1 MTSFFHGTFLLM
13 GAVFLSK
20 LLGFLYRMQF
30 MRVAGE
36 EAVGTYMAA
45 YPAFIFFLSL
55 IQLGIPI
62 AVAKIIAELHAKK
75 KKEQLSAVMRT
86 ATLLTFLAGIIL
98 FPLIML
104 FIPYLSNNLLHD
116 GQTMLILYVGL
127 ATVPVAAASAL
138 LKSFFQGLARI
149 AETAWS
155 QTMEQVIRIILIT
168 FLLPYG
174 VNVEEPALTAGF
186 AMVITAI
193 AEAVAFLYLYWHYRK
208 VKRSGVLQPSK
219 EYYPPNPILKV
230 ALPSTG
236 SKIFG
241 TFTWFLEPIIFLKA
255 LTLAGMTTVVAT
267 KLYGV
272 ISGVLVPLLLF
283 PAFVPFALS
292 VVLIPAVSDAVARGN
307 HRLLKDRVQIS
318 LRLSTLVGC
327 FAATYFFIH
336 GDELAMK
343 LFHLQEN
350 RGYVKLLSPVFF
362 FYYIQSPLNSILQA
376 VDEANA
382 AMMNAVY
389 GGIGKLF
396 IMFVLAS
403 QSGLQEKGAVI
414 AIGFGVLVTSFLH
427 IATIRQKKY
436 LHTGFRLFVV
446 PYGIFIFVVVLRTML
461 IPTAGLSVIWNS
473 AITLG
478 ILSVLLILFNQIRW
492 RDFMY
497 LTRTIRKRL

>member
-30 MRVAGE
+30 MRIAGE
-36 EAVGTYMAA
+36 EAVGTYMTA

-98 FPLIML
+98 FPLL
-104 FIPYLSNNLLHD
+104 TFFIPFLSNNLLHD
-116 GQTMLILYVGL
+116 GQTTLILYVGL

-155 QTMEQVIRIILIT
+155 QTMEQIIRIILIT

-174 VNVEEPALTAGF
+174 VHADEPAQTAAF
-186 AMVITAI
+186 AMLITAI
-193 AEAVAFLYLYWHYRK
+193 AEVFAFLYLYWHYRK
-208 VKRSGVLQPSK
+208 VKRSSVLQPTK
-219 EYYPPNPILKV
+219 EYYPPNPIFKI

-236 SKIFG
+236 SRIFG
-241 TFTWFLEPIIFLKA
+241 TFTWFLEPIVFLKA
-255 LTLAGMTTVVAT
+255 LTLAGMTAAVAT

-272 ISGVLVPLLLF
+272 ISGVLIPLLLF
-283 PAFVPFALS
+283 PAFVPYALS

-307 HRLLKDRVQIS
+307 QRLLKDRVHIS

-343 LFHLQEN
+343 LFHLEEN

-376 VDEANA
+376 IDEANA

-396 IMFVLAS
+396 VMFVLAS

-436 LHTGFRLFVV
+436 MQTGFRLFII
-446 PYGIFIFVVVLRTML
+446 PYAIFIFVVVLRTILM
-461 IPTAGLSVIWNS
+461 PTTGLSVVENS

-478 ILSVLLILFNQIRW
+478 ILFGLLSLFHQIRW

-497 LTRTIRKRL
+497 LTKTIRKRL